1 MTTQAPTSWRRLIL
15 FGLVFVLLTG
25 IGLYSVYGQFA
36 GRELAFD
43 KRLLQPW
50 VLVSLF
56 MLLMIYYVSDALR
69 LGYTL
74 QALGHRVPFRKLMS
88 LVFINLFF
96 SNVTPMA
103 TGGGFAQIWYL
114 QRQGVPFGHATA
126 ATTLRTLL
134 AVAFIFTLA
143 PLSLLTLSVFNGNL
157 IQGNIGAALAFFV
170 ALYLGFF
177 ILVLFYTQWVV
188 GFLHRILLLF
198 HRWHW
203 LSEQR
208 HRRWQF
214 RMRREMLRFVRAFR
228 EYGSGSYGAVLGSIL
243 CTAIFLLSLFSFPAL
258 LLWGLG
264 YEVDYLTTLGL
275 LVVTTFIMYFSPTP
289 GASGISEGV
298 FGHFFRSLV
307 GGPHLLL
314 ITLAWRALTIYLGMI
329 IGLVLFK
336 RSLADT
342 LLNPS
347 SRRPQK

>member
-1 MTTQAPTSWRRLIL
+1 MTNQTPTSWRRLIL
-15 FGLVFVLLTG
+15 FGLIFIALTG
-25 IGLYSVYGQFA
+25 AGLYSVYGQFA
-36 GRELAFD
+36 GRELSFD
-43 KRLLQPW
+43 TQLLQPW
-50 VLVSLF
+50 VLLSLLG
-56 MLLMIYYVSDALR
+56 LLIIYYISDALR

-74 QALGHRVPFRKLMS
+74 QALGHRVPFRKLMA

-114 QRQGVPFGHATA
+114 QRHGVPFGHATA

-143 PLSLLTLSVFNGNL
+143 PISLLTLSAFNGEL
-157 IQGNIGAALAFFV
+157 IQRDIGMALALFV
-170 ALYLGFF
+170 SLYLGFF
-177 ILVLFYTQWVV
+177 ALVLLRTQWII
-188 GFLHRILLLF
+188 GLLSRLLHRF

-203 LSEQR
+203 LSDWR

-214 RMRREMLRFVRAFR
+214 RVRREMLRFARAFR
-228 EYGSGSYGAVLGSIL
+228 KYGAGNHWAVFGSIIF
-243 CTAIFLLSLFSFPAL
+243 TAIFLLSLFSFPAL

-264 YEVDYLTTLGL
+264 YSVDYLNVLGL

-314 ITLAWRALTIYLGMI
+314 ITLAWRALTIYLGMA
-329 IGLVLFK
+329 IGLILFK
-336 RSLADT
+336 RTLAHN
-342 LLNPS
+342 LLNDN
-347 SRRPQK
+347 RRTIRT